1 MKKVFLGLIAA
12 GLMASSASASTI
24 NKVVARADGLL
35 IVYDT
40 STVKFITT
48 SARAKDIYAM
58 ALTALAGGKN
68 VEVQLSGGYVVGL
81 TIVK

>member
-12 GLMASSASASTI
+12 GLMTTSANASTI
-24 NKVVARADGLL
+24 NKVIARADGLL

-40 STVKFITT
+40 STTRYITT
-48 SARAKDIYAM
+48 STRAKEIYAM

-68 VEVQLSGGYVVGL
+68 VEVQLSAGYVVGL